1 MNVTNTSYRTKESIE
16 ERDFFKNNCVFTHNR
31 VLGGKFYGRTISFI
45 RSFKMFL
52 SQYSPGDPNQII
64 VQEELVIHVMMN
76 LNRHCAVHIYSF
88 AIRPAALG
96 CEVSSASKFWWRS
109 LKLFPLGTVWVSIFI
124 SKQSSIFSRKHSFAW
139 Q

>member
-16 ERDFFKNNCVFTHNR
+16 ERDFSKTIVFSHTIEFG
-31 VLGGKFYGRTISFI
+31 GGKFYGRTISFI
-45 RSFKMFL
+45 RSLKMFL

-96 CEVSSASKFWWRS
+96 CEVSSASKF
-109 LKLFPLGTVWVSIFI
+109 
-124 SKQSSIFSRKHSFAW
+124 
-139 Q
+139 